1 MAPPI
6 YVKGGVW
13 TNVEDQIIKA
23 AVSKYGLTQWARV
36 ASLLPKKTAKQAKAR
51 WNEYLNPLINR
62 TDWTKEE
69 DEKLLSLAKLMP
81 NQWRSISPIM
91 GRTATQ
97 CVERYQKLLEEAVK
111 GEDSDRSD
119 DEDLKLTGPGIE
131 TLPALGN
138 AFESLPSRPDLE
150 DMDDDE
156 REMLSEAKARLANTQ
171 GKKAKRKDRERMLE
185 ESKRISL
192 LQKRRE
198 LKAAGIKVSL
208 ELKNRKKRQAFDY
221 NADIPH
227 EHTPLPGLFD
237 TTEEEQRTEKE
248 ALLFEKTVNIKG
260 MAMSDVEKSN
270 KRKAEELVKRESNK
284 SLKEIKGAAE
294 ASTLAAEEDLKRRK
308 LNIPAPGEKETTRNI
323 EERIKL
329 KSKDIIELQK
339 TNSNIFTSPAASHE
353 VPRQI
358 DFEPHKMTQRI
369 PKKKLVELISKSLA
383 RLPKTTKR
391 VQLVLPQLD
400 LHEDLVTAELEEDS
414 TNKAEA
420 LKLLQRVEEEKAK
433 LRRSQVVQ
441 REYHI
446 PNPKTLVLPSED
458 GLSDIE
464 KEIATEFHAVIK
476 SDYKEFVD
484 SLASGNIVHILEEEE
499 YNTIKDLISK
509 ECKDQEH
516 VMKQLLERS
525 TNLPHTTDAMDR
537 VYDLIQELS
546 SRAEAYEFPI
556 MDSWNR
562 YYEEVRS
569 QIEGIN
575 EKYENLSQLDIETRL
590 YTSIADQETEAIKW
604 RTARLKKTMEDI
616 SRAET
621 RTLKKRDSLY

>member
-13 TNVEDQIIKA
+13 TNVEDQILKA
-23 AVSKYGLTQWARV
+23 A
-36 ASLLPKKTAKQAKAR
+36 KTAKQAKAR

-208 ELKNRKKRQAFDY
+208 ESKNRKKRQAFDY

-248 ALLFEKTVNIKG
+248 ALSFEKTVNTKG

-329 KSKDIIELQK
+329 KSKDIIESQK

-400 LHEDLVTAELEEDS
+400 SHEDLVTAELEEDS

-464 KEIATEFHAVIK
+464 KEIATEFHALIK

-484 SLASGNIVHILEEEE
+484 SSASGNIVHILEEEE